1 MNWLKKSC
9 KSTVS
14 MMSATNEDSR
24 NFSGDRMVANA
35 DNSVQSLHSGVV
47 FLWMDKGSGAT
58 RLSASSSKERARLSG
73 VQLSSFSLSFDFFV
87 SSSARV
93 PVNVYDNL
101 PVITELPKGT
111 VISCVTSYG
120 SEPDYYVHVGTS
132 EVKKKK
138 KKKN

>member
-1 MNWLKKSC
+1 
-9 KSTVS
+9 
-14 MMSATNEDSR
+14 
-24 NFSGDRMVANA
+24 
-35 DNSVQSLHSGVV
+35 
-47 FLWMDKGSGAT
+47 MDKRSGAT

-138 KKKN
+138 KQKKLVFFCHCSLFSGRRAAVSRYKAQDSIQH